1 MLDRTCAAMPD
12 AAPVHADIAA
22 RITFSGALSA
32 QCVVEF
38 PASSARCLACAFLG
52 TDDSA
57 MVGDA
62 VGELCNM
69 IAGGWK
75 TRLGPPAWGADLSV
89 PAISRQLPRDPSNA
103 QVDAQSTA
111 GAAIVRRAYT
121 FEDASFVV
129 SLTAL

>member
-1 MLDRTCAAMPD
+1 MLDRTCAATPE
-12 AAPVHADIAA
+12 AAPIQTDIAA
-22 RITFSGALSA
+22 RITFSGGLSA
-32 QCVVEF
+32 QCLVEF

-52 TDDSA
+52 TDDCT
-57 MVGDA
+57 MVADA

-89 PAISRQLPRDPSNA
+89 PAISRQFPREPSNA
-103 QVDAQSTA
+103 QVGTLINA
-111 GAAIVRRAYT
+111 GAAMVRRAYT

-129 SLTAL
+129 SLIAL

>member
-1 MLDRTCAAMPD
+1 MLDRTCAA
-12 AAPVHADIAA
+12 APEATQIPIDIAA
-22 RITFSGALSA
+22 RITFSGPFSA
-32 QCVVEF
+32 QCLVEF

-52 TDDSA
+52 TDDNSLIA
-57 MVGDA
+57 DA

-75 TRLGPPAWGADLSV
+75 TRLGPPAWGTDLSV
-89 PAISRQLPRDPSNA
+89 PTISRQLPRPPSSRQLSA
-103 QVDAQSTA
+103 QITA

-129 SLTAL
+129 SLIVY